1 MVRLRTLD
9 PPIGVR
15 LPASQ
20 LLISIFLALGI
31 SPFCTT
37 SLWVSGVGDHHFP
50 ITTAQLLYANFPK
63 PASR

>member
-20 LLISIFLALGI
+20 FFLLKLSIRKLRFQKKTLDVIYRHQAF
-31 SPFCTT
+31 SFSTFFNT
-37 SLWVSGVGDHHFP
+37 
-50 ITTAQLLYANFPK
+50 
-63 PASR
+63 R

>member
-20 LLISIFLALGI
+20 LFKYNKLNGAFTALFFSFHI
-31 SPFCTT
+31 
-37 SLWVSGVGDHHFP
+37 
-50 ITTAQLLYANFPK
+50 
-63 PASR
+63 

>member
-20 LLISIFLALGI
+20 FNTQKGYAHRSPLAF
-31 SPFCTT
+31 PFGL
-37 SLWVSGVGDHHFP
+37 SVGLHQHSN
-50 ITTAQLLYANFPK
+50 L
-63 PASR
+63 